1 MNDSPLKARYRA
13 LLPSLGRMET
23 LLTSIL
29 DLEGHASFTDIDPD
43 SNAEYAYA
51 RDRIFAN
58 ARLIRH
64 KLEVTDPLLLSEF
77 GLAAMH
83 NTTTGVFN
91 ELNAFAANRN
101 LAHLVNARA
110 GLDGTI
116 YTQMWAFFPEGGSG
130 PLDSAQLDAMR
141 QVQERAIKSVEELKV
156 AHEVALDLA
165 TVQQVKV
172 AEELSATQETALA
185 KLTANAHELANLMS
199 SATTEVK
206 ALTDQVAQQRS
217 ENAATIAKLE
227 RDYAETE
234 QMRSERFATLL
245 AQQSSDYATRSQSA
259 DAEVA
264 ALLARLQEQEGRV
277 LKLVE
282 AMGTKGITANYS
294 AIAKRELFA
303 ADVWRVITIAIFT
316 GGIGVAIWILEFFMK
331 DGIGKLNPIEIAM
344 RFGFALAITS
354 PALYTARESARHRT
368 TGDRARQAELELASL
383 GPFIANLERDTQD
396 SIRRGLVAMYFGR
409 QQDAHTAESPV
420 KFKDVSNLAV
430 DLVKATRDV
439 AEKKK

>member
-1 MNDSPLKARYRA
+1 MSDSPLKARYRA
-13 LLPSLGRMET
+13 LLPSLGRMEA

-29 DLEGHASFTDIDPD
+29 DLEGHESFTGID
-43 SNAEYAYA
+43 SAANVEFAYA

-77 GLAAMH
+77 GLATMH
-83 NTTTGVFN
+83 NSMTGMFN

-101 LAHLVNARA
+101 LAHLANARS

-141 QVQERAIKSVEELKV
+141 QVQERAIESVEELKV

-172 AEELSATQETALA
+172 AEELSATQEKALA
-185 KLTANAHELANLMS
+185 KLTAMVNEVVNSTS
-199 SATTEVK
+199 SATIELK
-206 ALTDQVAQQRS
+206 ALTDQVVQQRS
-217 ENAATIAKLE
+217 DNAATIAKLE
-227 RDYAETE
+227 KDYAETE
-234 QMRSERFATLL
+234 QARGERFATLL
-245 AQQSSDYATRSQSA
+245 AQQSNDYATRSQTA
-259 DAEVA
+259 DAEAA
-264 ALLARLQEQEGRV
+264 ALVARLQEQESRV

-303 ADVWRVITIAIFT
+303 ADVWRAITIAIFS

-331 DGIGKLNPIEIAM
+331 DGIGKLNPTEIAM

-354 PALYTARESARHRT
+354 PAIYTARESARHRT

-409 QQDAHTAESPV
+409 QQEGHTAEPPV

-430 DLVKATRDV
+430 ELVKATREG